1 LFTVSRRLAL
11 KHEADYYTERRDF
24 PIFVSRVSLTGH
36 LRTRNGVT
44 STLSACDPDFAA
56 KLSQQHYRVLSRSL
70 SEIADASLRFYQD
83 GEESPFAAVEY
94 RRAHFLLLH
103 DWDHVFGK
111 TDRNSIGQLSREL
124 SGRHG
129 EAIIKSTEMFGYGL
143 AIQAAAAV
151 LDGLPLL
158 RFRFLDSSGK
168 RPDFSVNITP
178 EDLIEDSSMVEILL
192 AAGDRAFLEVKT
204 RSISTQKETHTF
216 PIGLL
221 YDLQEKASAWA
232 DRTGQTG
239 RQLGVYVGI
248 PDRGRALQGRTKIVL
263 SDPGR
268 SKTMNEA
275 QQAEFIL
282 REVLVLALRY
292 GLWQTSQ
299 SALTWIKEL
308 GADLTENEQELL
320 LRSRPDDK
328 YVTESRL
335 AQGKTFRGRVFS
347 ETLYLLNR
355 TGKRGM
361 TKDEARE
368 RLQLQDYGPN
378 YFCGIDETM
387 QDIIE
392 QRDVAGLLSYGTTRQ
407 REAALTM
414 TAPSLDQPF
423 ADSSAF
429 IQLEEELRPGEA
441 EEIKNSLERALSR
454 W

>member
-1 LFTVSRRLAL
+1 MFTVSRRLAL
-11 KHEADYYTERRDF
+11 KHEADYYTERREF

-36 LRTRNGVT
+36 SKTQDGVT
-44 STLSACDPDFAA
+44 STLPACDPDFAA
-56 KLSQQHYRVLSRSL
+56 KLSQHHHQVLSRSL
-70 SEIADASLRFYQD
+70 SEIADAALRFYQD

-94 RRAHFLLLH
+94 QRAHFLLLH
-103 DWDHVFGK
+103 DWDHVFGT
-111 TDRNSIGQLSREL
+111 TDRNSVGHLSREV

-129 EAIIKSTEMFGYGL
+129 EAVIKSTEMFGYGL

-158 RFRFLDSSGK
+158 RFRFLDASGK

-178 EDLIEDSSMVEILL
+178 EDLIEDGSMIEILL

-204 RSISTQKETHTF
+204 QSIATQKETHTF
-216 PIGLL
+216 PLNLL
-221 YDLQEKASAWA
+221 YDLDEKARQWTE
-232 DRTGQTG
+232 RTRQTG

-248 PDRGRALQGRTKIVL
+248 PNRSRTLRGRTKIVL

-268 SKTMNEA
+268 SKIMNET

-282 REVLVLALRY
+282 REVLALALRY

-308 GADLTENEQELL
+308 GAELTRNEQELL
-320 LRSRPDDK
+320 LRSRPEDK
-328 YVTESRL
+328 YVTVSRS
-335 AQGKTFRGRVFS
+335 ANGKTFRGRVFS

-368 RLQLQDYGPN
+368 RLQLQEYGPN
-378 YFCGIDETM
+378 YFCGIDEAM

-392 QRDVAGLLSYGTTRQ
+392 RRDVSDLLEYGITQIKEVSTLGNSST
-407 REAALTM
+407 EN
-414 TAPSLDQPF
+414 
-423 ADSSAF
+423 SAF
-429 IQLEEELRPGEA
+429 IQLDEELRPGEA
-441 EEIKNSLERALSR
+441 EEIRNGLERALSH

>member
-1 LFTVSRRLAL
+1 M
-11 KHEADYYTERRDF
+11 
-24 PIFVSRVSLTGH
+24 SLVGYSKTQD
-36 LRTRNGVT
+36 GVT
-44 STLSACDPDFAA
+44 STLPACDPDFVA
-56 KLSQQHYRVLSRSL
+56 KLSQHHNRPLSRSL
-70 SEIADASLRFYQD
+70 SEIADGALRFYQD

-111 TDRNSIGQLSREL
+111 TDRNSVGHLSRET
-124 SGRHG
+124 SGRHK
-129 EAIIKSTEMFGYGL
+129 ESVVKSTEMFGYGL
-143 AIQAAAAV
+143 AIQAASAV
-151 LDGLPLL
+151 LDELSLI
-158 RFRFLDSSGK
+158 RFRFLDASGK

-178 EDLIEDSSMVEILL
+178 EDVVEEGTMIEILL

-204 RSISTQKETHTF
+204 QSIPTQKETHTF
-216 PIGLL
+216 PLNLL
-221 YDLQEKASAWA
+221 YDLNEKSTQWTAN
-232 DRTGQTG
+232 TGQNG

-248 PDRGRALQGRTKIVL
+248 PDRSRTLRGRTKIVL

-268 SKTMNEA
+268 SKIMNEM

-282 REVLVLALRY
+282 REVLALALRY

-299 SALTWIKEL
+299 GALIWIKDL
-308 GADLTENEQELL
+308 GVDLTKNEQELL

-328 YVTESRL
+328 YVTVSRS
-335 AQGKTFRGRVFS
+335 AYGKTFRGRVFS

-368 RLQLQDYGPN
+368 RLQLQEYGPN
-378 YFCGIDETM
+378 YFCGIDEAV

-392 QRDVAGLLSYGTTRQ
+392 RQDVSGLLKYGIARTK
-407 REAALTM
+407 EA
-414 TAPSLDQPF
+414 SIS
-423 ADSSAF
+423 DSSSTKNSAF
-429 IQLEEELRPGEA
+429 IQLDEELRPGEA
-441 EEIKNSLERALSR
+441 EEIRNSLERALSR